1 MFNKC
6 YGRKG
11 EAERCEYLKECK
23 LATMPVDIG
32 TDTVYTIGLYPDAS
46 CWCKRDEEPP
56 RKATADEI
64 RKAYLITKD
73 EKNLEFTPEQAIEF
87 YREHGLLKE

>member
-56 RKATADEI
+56 IKLTIQQITELYNTA
-64 RKAYLITKD
+64 KD
-73 EKNLEFTPEQAIEF
+73 EKKWKFTLDEVIER